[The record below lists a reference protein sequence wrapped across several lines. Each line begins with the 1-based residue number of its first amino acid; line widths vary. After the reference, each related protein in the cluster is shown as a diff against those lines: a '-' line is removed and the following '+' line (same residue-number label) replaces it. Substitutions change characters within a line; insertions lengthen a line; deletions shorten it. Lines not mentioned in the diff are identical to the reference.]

1 MKAKPGYRDDQ
12 TNRNIGKQFMT
23 AHDPHSRYFNPMSH
37 VTNHAPHIL
46 LVEDDR
52 EIRTLVSRFLQG
64 NDMRVSAVGDG
75 RDMDRL
81 LRDNRIDLVVLDVM
95 LPGDNGLEI
104 CRRVRSS
111 SDLPVIMLTA
121 KGEEIDRI
129 VGLEIGADDYMT
141 KPFNPRELLARIRA
155 VLRRGGGAG
164 KIEATRSGAVL
175 AFDGWRLDPHVR
187 QLHDPQ
193 GVRVA
198 LTGAEIELLL
208 VLCERPRRVLSR
220 DQLIDLTQGR
230 GAAPFERSID
240 VLVSRLRQKMEQ
252 DPREPTLIQTI
263 RGGGYMFSPEVHRA

>member
-1 MKAKPGYRDDQ
+1 
-12 TNRNIGKQFMT
+12 MT
-23 AHDPHSRYFNPMSH
+23 AHDPRSRYFNAMIQA
-37 VTNHAPHIL
+37 TNHAPHIL

-95 LPGDNGLEI
+95 LPGEDGLEI

-121 KGEEIDRI
+121 KGEEVDRI

-164 KIEATRSGAVL
+164 KIEAARSGATL
-175 AFDGWRLDPHVR
+175 EFGGWRLDPNVR

-193 GVRVA
+193 GVRIA
-198 LTGAEIELLL
+198 LTGAEFELLL
-208 VLCERPRRVLSR
+208 VFCERPRRVLSR

-230 GAAPFERSID
+230 EAAPFERSID

-252 DPREPTLIQTI
+252 DPREPTVIQTI
-263 RGGGYMFSPEVHRA
+263 RGGGYMFSPEVNRA